1 MGSIGV
7 LYEVLT
13 LLCCGAPPCAGALR
27 SAITRPACAG
37 AISAAIASLLLVA
50 AGTVLPAVI
59 VGVHWF
65 RRRAKRRARKA
76 LAGRVLPVFAER
88 SAPAASAPP
97 ISRAFRIRV
106 PNRRRRMVAWA
117 AMLGWNGAS
126 WLVPKV
132 FWLSA
137 VASTEGRQLFA
148 AAALPITWWLLEET
162 QYRPRAL
169 AVAMPLFVI
178 GHWSLFLTLLAL
190 TGWRLFGFAP

>member
-1 MGSIGV
+1 
-7 LYEVLT
+7 
-13 LLCCGAPPCAGALR
+13 
-27 SAITRPACAG
+27 
-37 AISAAIASLLLVA
+37 
-50 AGTVLPAVI
+50 
-59 VGVHWF
+59 
-65 RRRAKRRARKA
+65 
-76 LAGRVLPVFAER
+76 
-88 SAPAASAPP
+88 
-97 ISRAFRIRV
+97 
-106 PNRRRRMVAWA
+106 MVAWA